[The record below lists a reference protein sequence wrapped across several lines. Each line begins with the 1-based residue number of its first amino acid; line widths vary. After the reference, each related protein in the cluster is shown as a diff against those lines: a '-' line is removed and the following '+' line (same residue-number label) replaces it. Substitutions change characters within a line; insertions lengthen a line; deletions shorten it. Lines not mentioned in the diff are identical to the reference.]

1 MWTPNMA
8 RNTNP
13 GEPRHADL
21 SPDQMKSALPKL
33 KRRITELENA
43 DVNSIAERRDPRF
56 IALEQK
62 YDDTLVSIFGKG
74 SVEYNRYSIF
84 SLEDTASIIFGQETP
99 IIEIKAGYERG
110 IKQAISSLKTII
122 ELFEENLGDLGETQ
136 EGRALKA
143 FGALD
148 IHPEIEQA
156 VSDLF
161 KNGHY
166 ASAVEDS
173 CKVLDGLVKIR
184 SGRHDLSG
192 TELMQQVFSPKKP
205 VLKFNDLASDTDKS
219 EQQGMMFLYSGAML
233 ALRNPRA
240 HEIVEDNPEKAL
252 EYIAFLSLLVK
263 SLDKAKRA

>member
-1 MWTPNMA
+1 MA

-62 YDDTLVSIFGKG
+62 YNDTIVSIFGTDTI
-74 SVEYNRYSIF
+74 EYKRYSIF
-84 SLEDTASIIFGQETP
+84 GLDDTASIIVGQETP

-110 IKQAISSLKTII
+110 IKQAISSLETII

-161 KNGHY
+161 RNGTLC
-166 ASAVEDS
+166 AR
-173 CKVLDGLVKIR
+173 C
-184 SGRHDLSG
+184 
-192 TELMQQVFSPKKP
+192 
-205 VLKFNDLASDTDKS
+205 
-219 EQQGMMFLYSGAML
+219 
-233 ALRNPRA
+233 
-240 HEIVEDNPEKAL
+240 
-252 EYIAFLSLLVK
+252 
-263 SLDKAKRA
+263 